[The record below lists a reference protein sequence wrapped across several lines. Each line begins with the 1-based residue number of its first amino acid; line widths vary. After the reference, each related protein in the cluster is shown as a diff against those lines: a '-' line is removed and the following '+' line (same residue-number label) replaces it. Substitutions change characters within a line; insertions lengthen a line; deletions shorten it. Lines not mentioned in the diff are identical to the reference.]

1 MKGFTDIHAHFVY
14 GVDDGA
20 QTRQDMEAMLDAA
33 HADKVASLF
42 ATPHVTPGIR
52 PFDEAL
58 FAAHLDEARAY
69 CRDRGYEMDLF
80 PGAEI
85 LYTPALSSYIME
97 RRLPTLGESNWVLL
111 EFSPDIEL
119 QDMQNALKLMEH
131 SGYTTLIAHAE
142 RYHCLFRGNNA
153 ARIREQYDVRFQIN
167 ANTVLNPPGFFRAR
181 HLRKWFRVG
190 WVEAVASDAHDT
202 QRRPFRMKKAYRV
215 LKESLGPREAARLT
229 RLHER

>member
-20 QTRQDMEAMLDAA
+20 RTRQDMEAMLDAA
-33 HADKVASLF
+33 HADGVASLF

-52 PFDEAL
+52 PFDDAL
-58 FAAHLDEARAY
+58 FAVHLNEARAY
-69 CRDRGYEMDLF
+69 CREKGYEMDLF

-85 LYTPALSSYIME
+85 LYTPALTSYAME
-97 RRLPTLGESNWVLL
+97 RKLPTLGESNWVLL

-119 QDMQNALKLMEH
+119 QNMQNALTLMERG
-131 SGYTTLIAHAE
+131 GYTTLIAHAE
-142 RYHCLFRGNNA
+142 RYHCLFKGSNA
-153 ARIREQYDVRFQIN
+153 ARIREQFDVRFQIN

-181 HLRKWFRVG
+181 RLRKWFHDG

-202 QRRPFRMKKAYRV
+202 QRRPFRMKKAYHA
-215 LKESLGPREAARLT
+215 LKESLGSREAARLT